1 MVLKAYS
8 SFFLGKALEKLLFI
22 SELFLKVGSAFSI
35 MRTPLTSLGLVVM
48 VHVSVGI
55 AAPLFVAVAY
65 VDDIFSTASS
75 TELILGASP
84 SATLFIAG
92 NNADRSLESFVIL
105 SVETVVTF
113 VALSTLVIVA
123 ERLFWC
129 CRFDSMSV
137 SSFWSIASSPLGRR
151 NLKFSNGVQAIIT
164 VPLNRFVTIYRFN
177 SFFSEVGAFL
187 MKPAYAR
194 STFDGTCSR

>member
-1 MVLKAYS
+1 M
-8 SFFLGKALEKLLFI
+8 
-22 SELFLKVGSAFSI
+22 KVGSAFSI

-48 VHVSVGI
+48 VHVSVCI

-65 VDDIFSTASS
+65 VDDIFSTASL

-84 SATLFIAG
+84 CATLFIAG

-123 ERLFWC
+123 ERHF
-129 CRFDSMSV
+129 F
-137 SSFWSIASSPLGRR
+137 
-151 NLKFSNGVQAIIT
+151 GV
-164 VPLNRFVTIYRFN
+164 
-177 SFFSEVGAFL
+177 VGL
-187 MKPAYAR
+187 TR
-194 STFDGTCSR
+194 